1 MRSTT
6 FKPLARPLS
15 HSTNPSQ
22 SHTKELLQTRPDNR
36 LTSFAAAKITT
47 LSGLFQI
54 IFKEKIALKVHPM
67 AMTLI
72 MRVKKTGAFILK
84 NTRNVK
90 SELYLLY
97 IAPYNFKLSIVHC
110 KESRKRAAWAPSIC
124 VW

>member
-6 FKPLARPLS
+6 FKPLARLLS

-22 SHTKELLQTRPDNR
+22 YHTKELLQTQPDSR

-72 MRVKKTGAFILK
+72 MRVKKNRRIYTQKIPAM
-84 NTRNVK
+84 
-90 SELYLLY
+90 
-97 IAPYNFKLSIVHC
+97 
-110 KESRKRAAWAPSIC
+110 
-124 VW
+124 